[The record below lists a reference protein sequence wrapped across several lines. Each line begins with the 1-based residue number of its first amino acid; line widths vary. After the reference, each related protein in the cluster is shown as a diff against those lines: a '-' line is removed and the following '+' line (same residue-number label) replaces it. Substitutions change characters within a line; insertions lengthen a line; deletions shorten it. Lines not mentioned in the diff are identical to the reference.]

1 MGGTVENK
9 SKSTGDALLKYCF
22 YKYFSDAETDKIV
35 KGINKIIEDNMT
47 DIQPFGLGI
56 LHKIL
61 YSDLYN
67 DFDKNTAKIVFDKL
81 EVIYSTYKDK
91 IILDDEIMESYMLG
105 YNAYIHIPEMIN
117 DLANINVSK
126 ELKTASLRIPAY
138 TNIIE
143 GCLSNLFRT
152 ILLIINK
159 YSEKDYS
166 SQFSLK
172 CLSDVI
178 EKNGFECITSKI
190 DIDIRNSI
198 SHGKYHSEKSGNDIK
213 FIYMDKQERKEKI
226 MSIYEFDN
234 NINEMYALC
243 GGIIFAITLFINK
256 HENIIYITR
265 QEIQFDF
272 ISMELSIPKLR
283 CIAIW
288 AIDNNKQL
296 NIEFYVTETNKGY
309 LCQVALLLAVLIY
322 NKYNYY
328 EQYMF
333 TFSSER
339 LAKSWVRFTN
349 DEILSLYN
357 GICDFNTLITKVI
370 KRGDVVIWDAPTDN
384 IDLNEVKYFRFPD
397 YQCDKY
403 IINNIVD
410 ASIENRKRLRANLY
424 VGNTS
429 DKYELVKIIFESID
443 WIKQLKNINSP
454 IISHK
459 YGTMEADSVYMNVYR
474 ENIKNKQDMFPS
486 NQNFICFVDYNIDGI
501 TTLKNGGIFESI
513 WKQYYHET
521 IGRVQIAWNDKKFIK
536 RLERNCQCPC
546 GSGKKYKKCCGI

>member
-1 MGGTVENK
+1 M
-9 SKSTGDALLKYCF
+9 
-22 YKYFSDAETDKIV
+22 
-35 KGINKIIEDNMT
+35 
-47 DIQPFGLGI
+47 
-56 LHKIL
+56 
-61 YSDLYN
+61 
-67 DFDKNTAKIVFDKL
+67 

-91 IILDDEIMESYMLG
+91 IILDDEIIESYMLV
-105 YNAYIHIPEMIN
+105 YNAYIHIPEMID
-117 DLANINVSK
+117 DLSNINISK

-138 TNIIE
+138 INIIE

-213 FIYMDKQERKEKI
+213 FIYMDKQGRKEKI

-234 NINEMYALC
+234 IINEMYALC

-256 HENIIYITR
+256 HENIIYIIR

-272 ISMELSIPKLR
+272 ISMELSIPKIR

-309 LCQVALLLAVLIY
+309 LCQAALLLAVLIY

-349 DEILSLYN
+349 DEILSLYK
-357 GICDFNTLITKVI
+357 GTYDFNTLITKVI

-397 YQCDKY
+397 YKCDKY
-403 IINNIVD
+403 IINNIANV
-410 ASIENRKRLRANLY
+410 SIENRKRLRANLY

-454 IISHK
+454 TISHK

-474 ENIKNKQDMFPS
+474 ENVKNKQDMFPS
-486 NQNFICFVDYNIDGI
+486 NQNFICFVDYNIDSI

-521 IGRVQIAWNDKKFIK
+521 IGRLQIAWNDKKFVK